1 MLEILKL
8 RAKKKRDS
16 ETFKIPRK
24 KYETIFVRIGKDFC
38 ETSGCHCLYYGL
50 KPKDWTKHVSLIDNS
65 TLREN
70 MSDRLLLFIRTV
82 LNAYMVSQSYH
93 MSLINGY
100 VSCSSTAF
108 LFHYSKVLMH
118 FITFGPSIFRS
129 VVVAL
134 LISL

>member
-1 MLEILKL
+1 MLEILKHL
-8 RAKKKRDS
+8 KYLEKNMRQFLS
-16 ETFKIPRK
+16 EFGRN
-24 KYETIFVRIGKDFC
+24 FC

-50 KPKDWTKHVSLIDNS
+50 KPKDWTKHVLLIDNS